1 MKFSK
6 YSAIYFLNYSGVFNF
21 IMNDKL
27 KTVLVYLGV
36 IATIYISFRFIL
48 PVIFKILGI
57 FLSVIFAVIMWLSI
71 AIVAILLI
79 NYLYN
84 LYKNNG

>member
-1 MKFSK
+1 
-6 YSAIYFLNYSGVFNF
+6 
-21 IMNDKL
+21 MNDKI
-27 KTVLVYLGV
+27 KTVLAYLGII
-36 IATIYISFRFIL
+36 IAIYVSFKFII

-57 FLSVIFAVIMWLSI
+57 FISVFFTILMWLSI